1 MRRREFLGALGGAA
15 AAWPL
20 VATAQQVSPAHVVGV
35 LAQDL
40 QPGLLETFRD
50 ELHNLGYVEGRSI
63 SIEVRNAAGISERL
77 PALAN
82 DLLRL
87 KVDVILAVN
96 TPAAKAA
103 KEATKSIPI
112 VIMRVSDPV
121 KSGLVASLARPG
133 GNVTGLSFM
142 ADELGAKGIEVLR
155 EVLPGISRMGAL
167 YQGDNPGNLAV
178 VNAVELREARS
189 WDWKFCAFPWSRR
202 KTTLARSRAQRV
214 LGSRRSS

>member
-1 MRRREFLGALGGAA
+1 MRRREFIILVGGAA

-20 VATAQQVSPAHVVGV
+20 VAAAQQVGRAHLIGV

-50 ELHNLGYVEGRSI
+50 ELHNLGYVEGSSI

-82 DLLRL
+82 DLLWL

-103 KEATKSIPI
+103 KEATKSVPI
-112 VIMRVSDPV
+112 VIMRVAIP
-121 KSGLVASLARPG
+121 
-133 GNVTGLSFM
+133 
-142 ADELGAKGIEVLR
+142 
-155 EVLPGISRMGAL
+155 
-167 YQGDNPGNLAV
+167 
-178 VNAVELREARS
+178 
-189 WDWKFCAFPWSRR
+189 
-202 KTTLARSRAQRV
+202 
-214 LGSRRSS
+214 